1 MCGGE
6 MELAFNLDDS
16 FEQEARIKVIGIG
29 GGGGNAINRMIT
41 EALNGVQFI
50 AVNTDHQA
58 LEMNGASNKLQ
69 IGRNITRGLGAGANP
84 NVGRQALLEEESDL
98 RSIVRDCDM
107 IFITAGMG
115 GGTGTGAAPEIARI
129 AREEGALTVAI
140 VTKPF
145 LFEGKQR
152 MDRAEEGIAQLREQV
167 DTLLVIPNQRLMGVV
182 EKNTS
187 LFDAFRLADNVLHQ
201 AVKGIADMI
210 TIHGMINLDFAD
222 VRTVMS
228 EVGGALMG
236 VGVSSGEHRALE
248 AAQKAIS
255 SPLLDDI
262 SIRGAS
268 GVLINIT
275 GGDDLT
281 LYDVQDATNVI
292 YETTG
297 NDANIIFGTV
307 VDPSLGDE
315 VRVTVIATGIK
326 ETEAP
331 EVIDLKQGTISR
343 PVSRIPEKQTEL
355 FNSVPVSR
363 STEVVEK
370 RPEQDYRIRKETVRE
385 STEDLQI
392 PTFLRRQMD

>member
-1 MCGGE
+1 

>member
-1 MCGGE
+1 
-6 MELAFNLDDS
+6 
-16 FEQEARIKVIGIG
+16 
-29 GGGGNAINRMIT
+29 
-41 EALNGVQFI
+41 
-50 AVNTDHQA
+50 
-58 LEMNGASNKLQ
+58 
-69 IGRNITRGLGAGANP
+69 
-84 NVGRQALLEEESDL
+84 
-98 RSIVRDCDM
+98 
-107 IFITAGMG
+107 
-115 GGTGTGAAPEIARI
+115 
-129 AREEGALTVAI
+129 
-140 VTKPF
+140 
-145 LFEGKQR
+145 
-152 MDRAEEGIAQLREQV
+152 
-167 DTLLVIPNQRLMGVV
+167 
-182 EKNTS
+182 
-187 LFDAFRLADNVLHQ
+187 
-201 AVKGIADMI
+201 MI

>member
-1 MCGGE
+1 

-29 GGGGNAINRMIT
+29 GGGGNAVNRMIT

-84 NVGRQALLEEESDL
+84 QVGKQALLEEESDV
-98 RSIVRDCDM
+98 RTFVRDCDM
-107 IFITAGMG
+107 VFITAGMG

-129 AREEGALTVAI
+129 AREEGALTVAV

-145 LFEGKQR
+145 VFEGKQR
-152 MDRAEEGIAQLREQV
+152 MDRAEEGIAQLKEQV
-167 DTLLVIPNQRLMGVV
+167 DTLLVIPNQRLMSVV

-201 AVKGIADMI
+201 AVKGISDMI

-222 VRTVMS
+222 VRTIMS
-228 EVGGALMG
+228 EKGGALMG

-255 SPLLDDI
+255 SPLLDDV
-262 SIRGAS
+262 SILGAS

-297 NDANIIFGTV
+297 SDANIIFGTV

-326 ETEAP
+326 ESEAP
-331 EVIDLKQGTISR
+331 EVIDLKQPTLNHQVKR
-343 PVSRIPEKQTEL
+343 TKEKQTEL
-355 FNSVPVSR
+355 FNSVPVSNSGR
-363 STEVVEK
+363 VAEK
-370 RPEQDYRIRKETVRE
+370 RPEQDYRIKKETVRE